1 MSEPRDEY
9 EELQGENNYL
19 KSTLNYIAQIA
30 KSVCIMPGICD
41 ETLRPIKNTSRK
53 DVYRAMLRIQY
64 YLDSVPVKN
73 EVERIVK
80 EYEEMFSEAIIKGF
94 EEGFDEEIIS
104 K

>member
-1 MSEPRDEY
+1 MSEPHDEY
-9 EELQGENNYL
+9 EELQGDLYCL
-19 KSTLNYIAQIA
+19 RKKMLHIANIA
-30 KSVCIMPGICD
+30 KSVCIMPGICN

-53 DVYRAMLRIQY
+53 DVYRAMLEIQY

-73 EVERIVK
+73 EVDKIVK
-80 EYEEMFSEAIIKGF
+80 EYEEMFSDAIIKGF